1 MKIQKTDILVI
12 GAGPAGSIAAA
23 MINKAGYK
31 VKVVEREKFPRF
43 VIGESLLPRC
53 MEVLNDAGLLDAVKA
68 KNFQQKFGAKFLKDE
83 AVADFNFSDQFTKG
97 WSWTWQVPRAEFDLA
112 LAEEIQR
119 RGVPVDFETTVT
131 DIQFNDDE
139 SSVTTVQKKDQSFE
153 KIEARYIIDASGYG
167 RVIPRML
174 KFEKTSS
181 LDPRMAVFCHLQDPR
196 RNNFDEPNRIIVV
209 VYAPGVWVWVIP
221 FSNGNTSV
229 GFVGSQDFFAAYE
242 SDITTKFDRL
252 IEGHPYLK
260 NRFGNVGKIWNEPRR
275 LESWSS
281 NSDRFYGKGYVLTGN
296 VTEFLDPIF
305 SSGVMFATVS
315 SHLASQLVIKKLQ
328 GDNIDWENQY
338 TRQLQSGV
346 DTFRAYVTA
355 WYDGTLDQ
363 IFFAKDPDLLIKQQ
377 ICSVL
382 AGYVWDKENPY
393 VKQPENALRIL
404 AKKIK
409 ARDNFIA
416 PNNR

>member
-1 MKIQKTDILVI
+1 
-12 GAGPAGSIAAA
+12 
-23 MINKAGYK
+23 
-31 VKVVEREKFPRF
+31 
-43 VIGESLLPRC
+43 
-53 MEVLNDAGLLDAVKA
+53 
-68 KNFQQKFGAKFLKDE
+68 
-83 AVADFNFSDQFTKG
+83 
-97 WSWTWQVPRAEFDLA
+97 VP
-112 LAEEIQR
+112 I
-119 RGVPVDFETTVT
+119 DFETTVT
-131 DIQFNDDE
+131 DIQFNEDE
-139 SSVTTVQKKDQSFE
+139 SSVTTVVKKDQSRV

-174 KFEKTSS
+174 KFEKISS
-181 LDPRMAVFCHLQDPR
+181 LDPRMAVFCHVEDPR

-209 VYAPGVWVWVIP
+209 VYRPGVWVWVIP

-229 GFVGSQDFFAAYE
+229 GFVGNHEFFAQYKGDISAQFDQLIAGHAY
-242 SDITTKFDRL
+242 L
-252 IEGHPYLK
+252 N
-260 NRFGNVGKIWNEPRR
+260 NRFHGVKKIWAEPRK

-315 SHLASQLVIKKLQ
+315 SHLASQLVIRKLQ
-328 GDNIDWENQY
+328 DENIDWENQY

-382 AGYVWDKENPY
+382 AGYVWDQQNPY
-393 VKQPENALRIL
+393 VRQPENALRIL
-404 AKKIK
+404 VKKIK
-409 ARDNFIA
+409 TRDSFVA
-416 PNNR
+416 PQ